1 MELGKGY
8 KWNFCGSTR
17 KLSLSWQEMKSLYTP
32 PDFALALRQA
42 SQLSAVCAALLY
54 SSCLPIL
61 IFGRIF
67 EQKHPI
73 LFRLSRVW
81 STTTRGFPWEFQ
93 RRVCFVAR
101 LVRHFPIFPT
111 ESISQTACPTRIFH
125 SFNYSTSPPESLF
138 KKKDHVTQQNL
149 LVFSVQKR
157 SKSLNH
163 QAVVF
168 SINKNIDELRNLI
181 LAVRLLAMYW
191 TSKFELLRGCS
202 VPKRFSHVLALSATQ
217 WVQERVI
224 FDLHPTFGSERMN
237 VLII

>member
-42 SQLSAVCAALLY
+42 SQLSAVCAPY
-54 SSCLPIL
+54 STPPYSTPLACQSWSLAAFL
-61 IFGRIF
+61 Q
-67 EQKHPI
+67 QKHPI
-73 LFRLSRVW
+73 FFRLSRVW

-111 ESISQTACPTRIFH
+111 ESISQTACPTRMFPFIQRFQ
-125 SFNYSTSPPESLF
+125 S
-138 KKKDHVTQQNL
+138 VTQQNL
-149 LVFSVQKR
+149 LVFSVQKW

-163 QAVVF
+163 QA
-168 SINKNIDELRNLI
+168 NKN
-181 LAVRLLAMYW
+181 A
-191 TSKFELLRGCS
+191 KKRGEGGFFNQQ
-202 VPKRFSHVLALSATQ
+202 KHRRTK
-217 WVQERVI
+217 E
-224 FDLHPTFGSERMN
+224 FDPRSEAAGN
-237 VLII
+237 VLDQ